1 MARKILVVDDEPT
14 VLRLTG
20 AAVENAGFQAV
31 LVRSGAEALRLLD
44 DGAGGDFDAVILDLS
59 MPGADGFAVLRAIHP
74 KQPELPFI
82 VLTAHSS
89 ISNAVECMRAG
100 AVDFLVKPASADR
113 IATAICN
120 ALENRGLRDELR
132 PLTEKLGGHLGF
144 HELVGDG
151 PAMEDAV
158 AVAKKAAA
166 TAIPVLIEGESGVGK
181 ELFARAIYSASGRAN
196 SPFITVNCGAIPAN
210 LVESILFGHEKGAFT
225 GASDRHVGKFVEAD
239 GGTLF
244 LDEVGE
250 LPLDVQVKLLRAL
263 QEGEIDPVGGRKPVK
278 VDVRVIS
285 ATNRILADQ
294 VREGAFRED
303 LYYRL
308 AVFPVRIPPLRKRP
322 EDIPALVSHFLARL
336 ADSESIKVR
345 GILPS
350 AIALLQQFSWP
361 GNVRQLQNA
370 VFRAAV
376 MADGAQLTPDDF
388 PFLSAQFEAVEQ
400 DDTPVPAAATPGWS
414 GTMPVLDDDGHVRAL
429 ADVEADLIRFAL
441 SRYRGRMSEVAR
453 RLGIGRSTLY
463 RKVAELG
470 LEQGSDGDTAAATAN
485 ASGREDHRWPN

>member
-1 MARKILVVDDEPT
+1 M
-14 VLRLTG
+14 
-20 AAVENAGFQAV
+20 Q
-31 LVRSGAEALRLLD
+31 
-44 DGAGGDFDAVILDLS
+44 
-59 MPGADGFAVLRAIHP
+59 
-74 KQPELPFI
+74 
-82 VLTAHSS
+82 
-89 ISNAVECMRAG
+89 
-100 AVDFLVKPASADR
+100 
-113 IATAICN
+113 
-120 ALENRGLRDELR
+120 
-132 PLTEKLGGHLGF
+132 
-144 HELVGDG
+144 
-151 PAMEDAV
+151 DAV

-181 ELFARAIYSASGRAN
+181 ELFARAIYSASGRAGA
-196 SPFITVNCGAIPAN
+196 PFITVNCGAIPAN

-308 AVFPVRIPPLRKRP
+308 AVFPVRIPALRKRP
-322 EDIPALVSHFLARL
+322 EDIPALVGHFLTRL
-336 ADSESIKVR
+336 ADSESIKAR

-370 VFRAAV
+370 IFRAAV

-388 PFLSAQFEAVEQ
+388 PFLSAQFEPVDEA
-400 DDTPVPAAATPGWS
+400 DDHPVPAAATPGWS
-414 GTMPVLDDDGHVRAL
+414 GTMPVLDADGHVRAL
-429 ADVEADLIRFAL
+429 AEVEADLIRFAL

-470 LEQGSDGDTAAATAN
+470 LDEKPDDDLAPTPAN